1 MGLVLVMFP
10 MIRKVASYIFVLVVL
25 CVIMWVTLLCTSI
38 PSLKTV
44 QSGSSSLFFSSNLAW
59 CSLAPCWLAA
69 VVLLI
74 LGLHGCLAL

>member
-25 CVIMWVTLLCTSI
+25 CVIMWATLLCTSF

-44 QSGSSSLFFSSNLAW
+44 QSGSSLFFSSNLAW
-59 CSLAPCWLAA
+59 CSLVSCWLAA
-69 VVLLI
+69 VVLLN
-74 LGLHGCLAL
+74 LDLHGCLAL